1 MHPDIKVVIP
11 AAGLGTRLLTATKEQ
26 PKEMLPVFARMHNG
40 ELCIKPTVQIIYE
53 QLFDYGF
60 REFYFVVGRSKR
72 AIEDHFTADF
82 DFVDLLNKKGKTVY
96 AKELANFYDKLSSS
110 TLVWIN
116 QPTPAGFGNAIL
128 MTKTLLKDDTFLV
141 HAGDTIISSNNNSHF
156 KDLLKW
162 HESEG
167 ASSTILSRHVKDPS
181 QFGIIEG
188 EKQKNKIIKV
198 TRLEEKPSK
207 PSSNL
212 AIMPVYVFNSQIF
225 DALEKTSLGKGNEL
239 QLTDGIMKLVQLGKT
254 VISIEMDAKSLW
266 IDVGTPA
273 TYWDALS
280 TSYNGD

>member
-72 AIEDHFTADF
+72 AIEDHFTADY
-82 DFVDLLNKKGKTVY
+82 DFVELLNKKGKTIY
-96 AKELANFYDKLSSS
+96 ANEMVNFYDKLSAS

-128 MTKTLLKDDTFLV
+128 MTKTLLKNDTFLV
-141 HAGDTIISSNNNSHF
+141 HAGDTIISSNNNSHLE
-156 KDLLKW
+156 DLLKW
-162 HESEG
+162 HKSEG
-167 ASSTILSRHVKDPS
+167 ASSTILSRYVKDPS

-188 EKQKNKIIKV
+188 KKQENNIIKV

-225 DALEKTSLGKGNEL
+225 DGLEKTSLGKGNEL

-254 VISIEMDAKSLW
+254 VISVEMDTKSLW

-280 TSYNGD
+280 TSYNDV